1 MDTSKLTKKPLSQ
14 SNNKDSKEARPPKSS
29 ITKKNSKKTKPAKE
43 KKSKEVQKANK
54 TKADLPGNKPIK
66 RPIKGSPS
74 KRPKETA
81 SSLTKRKNLVNSQAS
96 QNNNLNSTLG
106 TNLASQPLSSQDM
119 APKEV
124 NQTKSLAVVPFTV
137 LPMVPNLTNDSKK
150 ENSKA
155 MTQETDFSK
164 KISSGE
170 LNLDP
175 NQEKSS
181 LKEDNED
188 DQKSTDSKESDFSTL
203 FFQNDPL
210 EENPQEANDQ
220 DHFLFLE
227 EANDLD
233 FQKNDSNAFFLESDN
248 KKKEE
253 KDDKEVVPHSRPH
266 YEDRILELI
275 RTINAPLLLRE
286 QLDDYHAND
295 IADAIHELSP
305 QEREKLYRML
315 DTERLTE
322 ILEYMDEEDQA
333 KYLNEMNIRKVIA
346 IFNRMEPDKAADILK
361 EMSKEK
367 SDIILQLLQPE
378 VHRKISVIFSYD
390 EDEIGSKMTPN
401 YIEVPK
407 GITVK
412 EATEH
417 LIDQAVDNDNISTVY
432 VQDENGMYYGAVT
445 LKDLIVS
452 KAATPLEEIIATSY
466 PYVYAHEAID
476 RVVEELKDYNED
488 SIPVLNDNNAMVGV
502 ITSQDLLE
510 VMDEE
515 MGEDYAK
522 LAGLAGE
529 EDLEES
535 LGQSLHKRLPWLII
549 LLFLGLLVS
558 MVVSLFE
565 GVVAQLTLV
574 MAFQSLILGMSGNVG
589 TQSLAVTIRVLMDE
603 SLDRKQK
610 FALIGKEIRVGF
622 ANGLLIGFVAFC
634 LLGLYI
640 HWAKGY
646 QWSSSY
652 AISLC
657 IGVALWLSMIISS
670 LTGTVF
676 PIFFKKI
683 GVDPAVASGP
693 LITTVNDMVGV
704 VTYYGLAWLFLIQ
717 ILHLH

>member
-1 MDTSKLTKKPLSQ
+1 MDSQKLTKKPLSKA
-14 SNNKDSKEARPPKSS
+14 NTKDSKEARPTKSS
-29 ITKKNSKKTKPAKE
+29 LAKKNSKKTKPTKE
-43 KKSKEVQKANK
+43 KKSKEVQAATK
-54 TKADLPGNKPIK
+54 TKANGPRNKPIK
-66 RPIKGSPS
+66 RPVKGAPS

-96 QNNNLNSTLG
+96 QIDNLNSSQEKG
-106 TNLASQPLSSQDM
+106 TQPLFPQEM
-119 APKEV
+119 APKEI
-124 NQTKSLAVVPFTV
+124 NQTKALAVVPFTV
-137 LPMVPNLTNDSKK
+137 LPMVPSLPNDSKK
-150 ENSKA
+150 ESLKA
-155 MTQETDFSK
+155 ITDETDT
-164 KISSGE
+164 SSNE
-170 LNLDP
+170 LNSDP
-175 NQEKSS
+175 TQEKSS
-181 LKEDNED
+181 SKESHED
-188 DQKSTDSKESDFSTL
+188 DQKSTDSKGSDFSTL

-210 EENPQEANDQ
+210 DENPQESNDQ

-275 RTINAPLLLRE
+275 RTINAPLLLGE

-412 EATEH
+412 EATER

-452 KAATPLEEIIATSY
+452 KAATPLEEIVATSY

-646 QWSSSY
+646 LWSSSY

-693 LITTVNDMVGV
+693 LITTINDMVGV